1 MYRAYR
7 PERGALGLDAVLF
20 DDFDASRRHRA
31 SDFLDW
37 DPEDRS
43 EFLGDGFAVPFARS
57 EDDIS
62 RRSGRD
68 RGEWPA
74 HDLAM
79 AFDLDLA
86 DRDPDGEVVEVVP
99 LAADDERAS
108 RQELAGLRLLRH

>member
-86 DRDPDGEVVEVVP
+86 DRDADGEGGEGVAR
-99 LAADDERAS
+99 AAEHEGDRGPAL
-108 RQELAGLRLLRH
+108 RGL